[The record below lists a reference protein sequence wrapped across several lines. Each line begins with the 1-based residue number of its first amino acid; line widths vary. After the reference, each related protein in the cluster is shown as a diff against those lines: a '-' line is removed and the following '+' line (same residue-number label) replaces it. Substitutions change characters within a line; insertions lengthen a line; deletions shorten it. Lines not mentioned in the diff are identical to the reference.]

1 MIFVLWYPRGGDI
14 LNKRIAHV
22 RRENG
27 LNQQEFADRIGLTKN
42 FVSLIETGGRNP
54 SDRTISDICRI
65 FDIQEDWLRYGLE
78 PMRAARSEE
87 EEIAEL
93 VGQALKGSSDF
104 KKAVIRMICTRTPEQ
119 LQALEDALRAV
130 CESL

>member
-1 MIFVLWYPRGGDI
+1 MKD
-14 LNKRIAHV
+14 RISLVIKDA
-22 RRENG
+22 
-27 LNQQEFADRIGLTKN
+27 QITKTEFAKRLGVSQA
-42 FVSLIETGGRNP
+42 FVTQMCSGVANP
-54 SDRTISDICRI
+54 SNRTISDICRI
-65 FDIQEDWLRYGLE
+65 FDIREEWLRYGLE
-78 PMRAARSEE
+78 PMRSARSEE